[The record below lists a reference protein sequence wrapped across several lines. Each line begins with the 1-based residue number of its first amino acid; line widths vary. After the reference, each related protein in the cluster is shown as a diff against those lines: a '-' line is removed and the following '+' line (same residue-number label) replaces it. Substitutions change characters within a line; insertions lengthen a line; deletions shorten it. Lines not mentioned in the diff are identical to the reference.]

1 MSVDTQTNLSGLS
14 PRSAAAKK
22 ARKAFM
28 TANPNRTELWYKG
41 LHDAYVIFNSL
52 ERLGGIGA
60 LARTQEWARPQLATA
75 LEELARLADKLHN
88 AEAELRKV
96 IEDER

>member
-41 LHDAYVIFNSL
+41 LHDAYVVFNSL

-60 LARTQEWARPQLATA
+60 LARRDHWTEAQVHGA
-75 LEELARLADKLHN
+75 LDELARLGDKLHT

-96 IEDER
+96 IDDER

>member
-1 MSVDTQTNLSGLS
+1 MSTDGQMYQSELSS
-14 PRSAAAKK
+14 RSAAAKK
-22 ARKAFM
+22 ARKAL
-28 TANPNRTELWYKG
+28 RIVCGTELWA
-41 LHDAYVIFNSL
+41 LAVHDTYMIFNSL

-60 LARTQEWARPQLATA
+60 LARRRSWTEAQTRAA
-75 LEELARLADKLHN
+75 LEELARLGDKLHN